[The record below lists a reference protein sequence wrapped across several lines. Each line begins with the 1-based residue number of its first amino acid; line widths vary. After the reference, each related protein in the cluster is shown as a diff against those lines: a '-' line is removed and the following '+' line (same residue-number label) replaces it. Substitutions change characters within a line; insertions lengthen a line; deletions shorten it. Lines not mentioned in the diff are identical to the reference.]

1 MVICAHGGTAAAA
14 GHDALAQRV
23 QEFAHVGV
31 DSGRSHRAQV
41 FWLATGRAHKWA
53 SVLRMD

>member
-14 GHDALAQRV
+14 WYDALAQRV

-41 FWLATGRAHKWA
+41 FRLVTGWAHRWA
-53 SVLRMD
+53 SVLRVD